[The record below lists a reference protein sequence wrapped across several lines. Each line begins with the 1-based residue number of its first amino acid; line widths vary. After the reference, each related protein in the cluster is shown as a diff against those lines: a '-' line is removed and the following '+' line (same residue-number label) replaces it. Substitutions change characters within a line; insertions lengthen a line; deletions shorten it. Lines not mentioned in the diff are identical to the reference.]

1 MMNILVLL
9 GCLLCS
15 SGVLFSQILPPV
27 TVRTSTA
34 PGPGALYIAP
44 NSRVANPPFAP
55 SLLIVGNDGKPLAS
69 RVLKEYAFD
78 FRVLADGR
86 LGYSIFQSAGT
97 GPRESSSIYVVDT
110 TLTTK
115 DSLQGANGYNLA
127 MHGFLLL
134 PNGNRVVIMQENVT
148 MDMRSVVPGGHPAA
162 SVQQMLLQE
171 IDIDGNIIFQWRS
184 LDHFPVTVS
193 YEDLTAPAIRYFH
206 LNAVDVDTDGNFLI
220 SARHASLVAK
230 IHRTTGAVL
239 WVLGGKLNQFSFV
252 NAIDPSIPA
261 EFSYQHD
268 IRRLPNGNISLFDN
282 GTQRTPQW
290 SRAVEYQLDEQN
302 KVCRLV
308 WQYRKS
314 PDLYAGVQGA
324 VQTLQNGNRVIAWGS
339 AISNSRTLVTEV
351 NSSGEIV
358 FEAELPSMMYPYKA
372 ERHPYPTGVHTADVL
387 IDEILPTNTY
397 VYTRGTD
404 TVGVSVTY
412 HTLISFFYN
421 TTTARR
427 YMWAPENPRFV
438 AQKGSNAQKVRAPH
452 KVYPT
457 RMTITQEGMESH
469 GAEFRFKVDQFR
481 ITDPSNT
488 VVYYRPVIGQ
498 GNFYPL
504 RTRFN
509 PNTRELVVDTS
520 EVGEF
525 CFGTPLSDIQDT
537 LETPIALSP
546 KGSEIVG
553 QTPTLRAS
561 PRGRYTHLK
570 FVCGSDTLVTTDKV
584 TIGRTLPFG
593 TYTWSVRSLLLTPS
607 GDVVAQSES
616 SSIDTFVVAA
626 PYVAI
631 DSPTVTQR
639 WFRDRSYPISWKT
652 NLSGKVRIVL
662 VKDNETIVSDSVLA
676 QARGFLWRV
685 PVTVPTGS
693 GYSIRIRSL
702 GSGSESIGD
711 ETRENITIDEET
723 SVEDVRITDVMV
735 APNPA
740 TDIVMIGGSEGL
752 SSVQVFDL
760 TGALVASQTINGTGG
775 IVPVHHLPS
784 GTYTVLLSGPQ
795 ILQVRTLSIVR

>member
-1 MMNILVLL
+1 MMNILVFLV
-9 GCLLCS
+9 CLLSCS
-15 SGVLFSQILPPV
+15 TLLFSQILPPV
-27 TVRTSTA
+27 TIRTNTA

-55 SLLIVGNDGKPLAS
+55 SLLVVGNDGKPLAS

-97 GPRESSSIYVVDT
+97 GPRESSSVYVVDT
-110 TLTTK
+110 TLTVK

-134 PNGNRVVIMQENVT
+134 PNGNRVVIMQENVL
-148 MDMRSVVPGGHPAA
+148 MDMRSIVSGGHPAA

-230 IHRTTGAVL
+230 IHRTSGKVL
-239 WVLGGKLNQFSFV
+239 WVLGGKLNQFTFENGV
-252 NAIDPSIPA
+252 DPSVPA

-290 SRAVEYQLDEQN
+290 SRAVEYQLDEAT

-308 WQYRKS
+308 WQYRNT

-339 AISNSRTLVTEV
+339 AISNSRTLITEV
-351 NSSGEIV
+351 NAEGAIV

-372 ERHPYPTGVHTADVL
+372 ERHPYPTGMHSADVL

-397 VYTRGTD
+397 VYTRGSD

-438 AQKGSNAQKVRAPH
+438 AQKGSNPQRVRAPQMI
-452 KVYPT
+452 YPT

-481 ITDPSNT
+481 ITDPLNT
-488 VVYYRPVIGQ
+488 TVYYRPVIGQ

-525 CFGTPLSDIQDT
+525 CFGSPLLNAQDT
-537 LETPIALSP
+537 LEHPLTLSP
-546 KGSEIVG
+546 KGGEIVG
-553 QTPTLRAS
+553 QSPTLRTS
-561 PRGRYTHLK
+561 PQGRYTHLK
-570 FVCGSDTLVTTDKV
+570 FVCGTDTLVTTDKL
-584 TIGRTLPFG
+584 TIARTLPFG
-593 TYTWSVRSLLLTPS
+593 TYTWNVTALSLAPS
-607 GDVVAQSES
+607 GEVLAQSEPS
-616 SSIDTFVVAA
+616 PFDTFVVAA
-626 PYVAI
+626 PFISI
-631 DSPTVTQR
+631 DSPSVSQR

-662 VKDNETIVSDSVLA
+662 VKDNEVIISDSVLA

-693 GYSIRIRSL
+693 GYSLRIRAL
-702 GSGSESIGD
+702 QSGAELIGD

-723 SVEDVRITDVMV
+723 SVREARNADILV

-740 TDIVMIGGSEGL
+740 SDLVMVGGSEEL
-752 SSVQVFDL
+752 TQVQVFDL
-760 TGALVASQTINGTGG
+760 TGALVGSQSITGTGG
-775 IVPVHHLPS
+775 TITLQHLPP
-784 GTYTVLLSGPQ
+784 GLYTLLVSGP
-795 ILQVRTLSIVR
+795 RTQQLRPLSIIR